1 VARSSNPYSA
11 WGYGFDEPLEPDR
24 CRHDRCAPCRYWHRK
39 ELALAGYQ
47 LPDEDARFVRVGIT
61 STSPTDG
68 WQTAHFPPDTVAD
81 PPGLSAS
88 DTALLQHLMA
98 VDVSVSMSAF
108 LGPDGRSL
116 AATSSSSPAGDDR
129 FRC

>member
-39 ELALAGYQ
+39 KLALAGYQ
-47 LPDEDARFVRVGIT
+47 LPDQDARFVGVGIT

-68 WQTAHFPPDTVAD
+68 WRTAALPPDTVAD
-81 PPGLSAS
+81 RPGLSAS
-88 DTALLQHLMA
+88 DTALLRT
-98 VDVSVSMSAF
+98 SW
-108 LGPDGRSL
+108 RS
-116 AATSSSSPAGDDR
+116 TY
-129 FRC
+129 RCR